1 MRYFESKLKIELEN
15 FAAIREKLEFCRRLD
30 IKNIILE
37 PINHQEKIPLN
48 VKNKIEKIDDLNIFF
63 RINLKPTTL
72 KDIKRKVSSLINI
85 PDIISVE
92 TDNPKIQLFAARDS
106 RIDLLSFSKYR
117 LLNTLS
123 KGVLSLA
130 VQNDTFIEFT
140 LEHIM
145 NDNIR
150 FQSKF
155 FRLLYK
161 SIRMA
166 MKANVKYIISGNFL
180 NKYDYRNPKALMS
193 ILNTLIGI
201 DMPYLE
207 SAFGGN
213 VISLINRAKNRI
225 NPHLV
230 EKGVQLI
237 MEGEEK
243 N

>member
-1 MRYFESKLKIELEN
+1 MKYFESKLKIELEN
-15 FAAIREKLEFCRRLD
+15 FADIRDKLEFCRKLD
-30 IKNIILE
+30 IRDVILE
-37 PINHQEKIPLN
+37 PTNFQEKIPLT
-48 VKNKIEKIDDLNIFF
+48 VKKKIEDIEDLNILF

-72 KDIKRKVSSLINI
+72 KNLKKKISSLNNVS
-85 PDIISVE
+85 DIISVE
-92 TDNPKIQLFAARDS
+92 TADPKIQLFAARDS
-106 RIDLLSFSKYR
+106 RIDLLSFSNYR
-117 LLNTLS
+117 ILNSLS
-123 KGVLSLA
+123 EGVLSLA
-130 VQNDTFIEFT
+130 YQNHTFIEFT
-140 LEHIM
+140 LKHIM

-166 MKANVKYIISGNFL
+166 MKKRVKYILSGNFV

-201 DMPYLE
+201 SMPNLE
-207 SAFGGN
+207 SAFGEN
-213 VISLINRAKNRI
+213 VVSLINRAKNRV
-225 NPHLV
+225 NPHIV